1 MTGMSHSS
9 EESRQRPDRENSALA
24 EIGRV
29 IGSSLNIEEVYESF
43 AEQVRM
49 IIPSDRI
56 TINLLDADR
65 GLLTDAYLIGVD
77 LSGRGGGDVYSVAGT
92 LSEAAIRAQS
102 AVLVQTNDRQ
112 EFVNRFPGALASF
125 DSGLRSFLIIPL
137 VTRSRVLGTL
147 HLRSALSNAYG
158 PTDVSFAERVG
169 MQIAGAIANAQ
180 LYNERIRAEAS
191 LAESTRRLDQTVAE
205 LRLTQEQLIQQ
216 ERLRALGQMAS
227 GIAHDFNNALVPI
240 LGFTELLL
248 VRPEVL
254 GDADRAAE
262 YLEMIKTAAMD
273 GAGIVARLREFY
285 RPRGPGDEFAIIS
298 VNDLVGQAISLTRTK
313 WKDEAEANSIV
324 ISVETTLEDVP
335 PIRGSEVELR
345 ELLTNLIMNAV
356 DAMPNGGTVTLGTL
370 VEGDHVLLDV
380 SDTGIG
386 MTEETR
392 RHCLE
397 PFFTTK
403 GDRGTGMGLAM
414 VYGIVQRHEGGLD
427 IYSELGRG
435 SKFVVRLPLPVEGAS
450 IGEAERPSGPS
461 RQLHVLVVDDEP
473 HVRQVLEEYLTF
485 DGHTVETATDGR
497 EALEKFT
504 SGSGMFDVV
513 LTDRAMP
520 RMSGDQLAAAVR
532 VIAPRPVIMLTGF
545 GDVMQATSE
554 KPVGVALIL
563 SKPVTLA
570 SLRKALAKV
579 TAG

>member
-1 MTGMSHSS
+1 M
-9 EESRQRPDRENSALA
+9 L
-24 EIGRV
+24 
-29 IGSSLNIEEVYESF
+29 
-43 AEQVRM
+43 
-49 IIPSDRI
+49 
-56 TINLLDADR
+56 
-65 GLLTDAYLIGVD
+65 
-77 LSGRGGGDVYSVAGT
+77 
-92 LSEAAIRAQS
+92 
-102 AVLVQTNDRQ
+102 
-112 EFVNRFPGALASF
+112 
-125 DSGLRSFLIIPL
+125 
-137 VTRSRVLGTL
+137 
-147 HLRSALSNAYG
+147 
-158 PTDVSFAERVG
+158 
-169 MQIAGAIANAQ
+169 
-180 LYNERIRAEAS
+180 
-191 LAESTRRLDQTVAE
+191 
-205 LRLTQEQLIQQ
+205 
-216 ERLRALGQMAS
+216 
-227 GIAHDFNNALVPI
+227 
-240 LGFTELLL
+240 
-248 VRPEVL
+248 
-254 GDADRAAE
+254 
-262 YLEMIKTAAMD
+262 KTAAMD

-520 RMSGDQLAAAVR
+520 RMGGDQLAAAVR